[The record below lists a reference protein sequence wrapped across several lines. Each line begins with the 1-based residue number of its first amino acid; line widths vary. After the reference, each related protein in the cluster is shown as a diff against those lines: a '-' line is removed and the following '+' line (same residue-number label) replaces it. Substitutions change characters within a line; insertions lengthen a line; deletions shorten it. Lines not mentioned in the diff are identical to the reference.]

1 MKEKSLAGEATHSA
15 RRFIRKGSFVAE
27 IKAEENL
34 YRFVIRD
41 ENRTK
46 PSIHGSKRNMQ
57 ETESEVQAVLNQLFL
72 MDRAA

>member
-1 MKEKSLAGEATHSA
+1 MADKNSGGGATYSS
-15 RRFIRKGSFVAE
+15 RRFLRKGSFVAE
-27 IKAEENL
+27 IKADGNM

-46 PSIHGSKRNMQ
+46 PSIHGSKKSMQ
-57 ETESEVQAVLNQLFL
+57 ESESEVKTVLEQLCL

>member
-1 MKEKSLAGEATHSA
+1 MREKTSAGKATHSSA
-15 RRFIRKGSFVAE
+15 HLLRKGSFVAE
-27 IKAEENL
+27 IRTDGNI

-46 PSIHGSKRNMQ
+46 PSIHGSKRSMQ
-57 ETESEVQAVLNQLFL
+57 ESESEVKAVLEQLCL

>member
-1 MKEKSLAGEATHSA
+1 MKENNFAGEATYSS
-15 RRFIRKGSFVAE
+15 RRLVRKGSFVAE
-27 IKAEENL
+27 IRAEGNM

-46 PSIHGSKRNMQ
+46 PSIHGSKRSMQ
-57 ETESEVQAVLNQLFL
+57 ESESEVKAVLEQLCL

>member
-1 MKEKSLAGEATHSA
+1 MNDKSSGSEATYSS
-15 RRFIRKGSFVAE
+15 RRFMRKGTFVAE
-27 IKAEENL
+27 IKAEGNM

-46 PSIHGSKRNMQ
+46 PSIHGSKRSMQ
-57 ETESEVQAVLNQLFL
+57 ETESEVKAVLNKLYL